1 MNASEFTVIR
11 ELINILT
18 VYLYT
23 CSSQV
28 NFKLICN
35 HVQDIRAHEAV
46 DI

>member
-23 CSSQV
+23 RRSQV
-28 NFKLICN
+28 NFKLICI
-35 HVQDIRAHEAV
+35 HVHDIRAHEVV